1 MAVVGA
7 AAPRRRAL
15 LQLVERAVDLGLLAL
30 LPGGVPLLLRAE
42 ALLVNQQQ
50 RRIEH
55 AVGGAS
61 LAAMTFMLAAH
72 GMGLATLPMIGFDPE
87 GVRKYLDVPNDYV
100 ITMLIAVGYSANKE
114 LPRQQRRGLH
124 DIVNWDR
131 FGQKSA

>member
-1 MAVVGA
+1 MVAVLGDKN
-7 AAPRRRAL
+7 PHRRDKQVIQQFQDNGYIDEQTKNAYL
-15 LQLVERAVDLGLLAL
+15 GAVDVVY
-30 LPGGVPLLLRAE
+30 PDE
-42 ALLVNQQQ
+42 A

-87 GVRKYLDVPNDYV
+87 GVRKFLNVPNDYV
-100 ITMLIAVGYSANKE
+100 ITMLIAVGYSANKD

-124 DIVNWDR
+124 DIISWDR
-131 FGQKSA
+131 FGQKSV